1 MFIILCMRKI
11 YLLFYHSCKKKET
24 RKKKNQATNATSE
37 NLNNNREEKKMPSTC
52 NISIKDIQMAMEVF
66 NMQQKPAKTQEEAMQ
81 KPYQFWSTQPVPKMG
96 K

>member
-1 MFIILCMRKI
+1 M
-11 YLLFYHSCKKKET
+11 H
-24 RKKKNQATNATSE
+24 
-37 NLNNNREEKKMPSTC
+37 STC

-66 NMQQKPAKTQEEAMQ
+66 NIQQKPAKTQEEAMQ